1 MLLIIGFS
9 MRADIWKPQI
19 ETLAKNHHVAWYDN
33 RGIAGSEDGDE
44 PWPTMS
50 DFAGDGIR
58 VLDALGW
65 DGDVHVVGVSMGG
78 MIAQELV
85 LQAPQ
90 RCTSLTLIATHSGGS
105 VFTALPPV
113 PGILR
118 FLGSFWMPKPFR
130 VRSIKG
136 ILYPPK
142 YRKTM
147 DQKALAQRISLQL
160 GRPAPKKTLLT
171 QVQAVVRFDTTTR
184 LHTLRLPTLIVRPGL
199 DILVSPKHSDRLQE
213 LLPNTT
219 LLELPEAGH
228 GCIFQCA
235 KELNV
240 AIDAHIAGSIS
251 R

>member
-1 MLLIIGFS
+1 

-19 ETLAKNHHVAWYDN
+19 ETLAKDHHVAWYDN
-33 RGIAGSEDGDE
+33 RGIGQSEGGDE
-44 PWPTMS
+44 DWPTMAT
-50 DFAGDGIR
+50 FARDGLG

-65 DGDVHVVGVSMGG
+65 DTDVHVVGVSMGG

-90 RCTSLTLIATHSGGS
+90 RCRSLTLIATHPGGS
-105 VFTALPPV
+105 IFTALPPV

-136 ILYPPK
+136 ILYPPH
-142 YRKTM
+142 YRKSM
-147 DQKALAQRISLQL
+147 DQKALAQRIQLQL
-160 GRPAPKKTLLT
+160 GRPAPKKVLLR
-171 QVQAVVRFDTTTR
+171 QVQAVARFDATTR
-184 LHTLRLPTLIVRPGL
+184 LADLDLPTLIVRPGL
-199 DILVSPKHSDRLQE
+199 DILVSPKHSDRLRG

-219 LLELPEAGH
+219 VLELPEAGH

-235 KELNV
+235 KELNA
-240 AIDAHIAGSIS
+240 AIHAHIANCNSA
-251 R
+251 